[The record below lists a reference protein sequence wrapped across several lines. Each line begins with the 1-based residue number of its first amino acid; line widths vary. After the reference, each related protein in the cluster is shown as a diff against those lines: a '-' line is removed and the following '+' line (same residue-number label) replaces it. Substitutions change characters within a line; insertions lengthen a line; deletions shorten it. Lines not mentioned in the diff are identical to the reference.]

1 VIAPREGTEGL
12 RGWVAELD
20 RKVGLRTYV
29 GLALVIL
36 SVATAVVAIVLAIDA
51 RDNSARNQDLNQLSD
66 QVASSA
72 AATQTA
78 EDDVNALDGRVA
90 ALENQLGSD
99 TGAAAG
105 AAGDLDKR
113 LATVESDI
121 QDLRGQITD
130 LQNASGGSSG
140 GSKP

>member
-1 VIAPREGTEGL
+1 
-12 RGWVAELD
+12 
-20 RKVGLRTYV
+20 
-29 GLALVIL
+29 
-36 SVATAVVAIVLAIDA
+36 
-51 RDNSARNQDLNQLSD
+51 
-66 QVASSA
+66 
-72 AATQTA
+72 
-78 EDDVNALDGRVA
+78 VA